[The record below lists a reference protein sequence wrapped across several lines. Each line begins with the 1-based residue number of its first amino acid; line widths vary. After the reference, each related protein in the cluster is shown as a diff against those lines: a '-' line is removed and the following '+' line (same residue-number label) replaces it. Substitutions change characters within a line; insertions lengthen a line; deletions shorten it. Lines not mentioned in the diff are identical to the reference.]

1 MESVLFSPIGVN
13 DPFGF
18 NNEGGYNEGALLTII
33 RETKPSYIYLYMTND
48 VTLIEEKDKRYTKAL
63 DLLVKELELD
73 CEYEIINEVEELPNR
88 YVNYYKRFARILSD
102 INEKHRAQKIVVN
115 GSSGTPTIRSALM
128 LLSTNLP
135 FNITV
140 KQVGVVEFTYNKEEL
155 EEYNVEEIKEQVDIE
170 KNEKCWTIDT
180 KYLTSL
186 KLNKIVKDFIK
197 DFDYVN
203 ARKLVLQPMFR
214 LRNKEIKDLLDLA
227 CYRLNNEFDKAL
239 EIEQE
244 KGFDVL
250 PYKEKKLGETF
261 EFIVNLWIMLRQ
273 KRHNEFARLVCP
285 ILDRI
290 AKELITEERLNQL
303 TDVNNNYDLSISDD
317 KIIAN
322 HPDLI
327 NYLNSVNFVR
337 LRGRASFSFYRH
349 VINYFYQAS
358 EDNNKKRR
366 LKEILTDLRRVED
379 RLKYYVNHTIAPIE
393 DKDIQKWTGLNSD
406 SILMKI
412 ISLLGFAYPGYN
424 FSEYFERN
432 KGLRQFNRM
441 LMDKIDENFF
451 EDTQKSTE
459 TSSKTDSETE
469 EVEQTVEVEPVEKTE
484 EVESIEEVSEEL
496 EEVAV

>member
-1 MESVLFSPIGVN
+1 
-13 DPFGF
+13 
-18 NNEGGYNEGALLTII
+18 
-33 RETKPSYIYLYMTND
+33 MTND

-186 KLNKIVKDFIK
+186 KINKIVKDFIK

-250 PYKEKKLGETF
+250 PYKEK
-261 EFIVNLWIMLRQ
+261 N
-273 KRHNEFARLVCP
+273 
-285 ILDRI
+285 
-290 AKELITEERLNQL
+290 
-303 TDVNNNYDLSISDD
+303 
-317 KIIAN
+317 
-322 HPDLI
+322 
-327 NYLNSVNFVR
+327 
-337 LRGRASFSFYRH
+337 
-349 VINYFYQAS
+349 
-358 EDNNKKRR
+358 
-366 LKEILTDLRRVED
+366 
-379 RLKYYVNHTIAPIE
+379 
-393 DKDIQKWTGLNSD
+393 
-406 SILMKI
+406 
-412 ISLLGFAYPGYN
+412 
-424 FSEYFERN
+424 
-432 KGLRQFNRM
+432 
-441 LMDKIDENFF
+441 
-451 EDTQKSTE
+451 
-459 TSSKTDSETE
+459 
-469 EVEQTVEVEPVEKTE
+469 
-484 EVESIEEVSEEL
+484 
-496 EEVAV
+496 